1 MNVESSYLMC
11 LNPECSSNYEMEI
24 ESSYELESI
33 INIRLSITDSTGT
46 LENCLL
52 HHQVATKILKEVNYF
67 QNMSLNQR
75 TELKWKY
82 LFTNCMIKLVV
93 TEAHPNEKLTI
104 LVVDIENEGPISK
117 FISCVP
123 IY

>member
-1 MNVESSYLMC
+1 
-11 LNPECSSNYEMEI
+11 
-24 ESSYELESI
+24 
-33 INIRLSITDSTGT
+33 
-46 LENCLL
+46 
-52 HHQVATKILKEVNYF
+52 
-67 QNMSLNQR
+67 MSLNQK

-93 TEAHPNEKLTI
+93 TEARSDEKSTI

-117 FISCVP
+117 FISCIP